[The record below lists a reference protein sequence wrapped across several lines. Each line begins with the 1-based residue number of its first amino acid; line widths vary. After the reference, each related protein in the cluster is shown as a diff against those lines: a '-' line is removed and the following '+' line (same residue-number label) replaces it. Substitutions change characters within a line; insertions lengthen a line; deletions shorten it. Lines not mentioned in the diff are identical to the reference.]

1 MTSVDASRVHQP
13 SLVKVGGWPFLI
25 TGAIGRIPAATLQ
38 LGLLMYV
45 TSSGLGF
52 GLGGLTVAA
61 NGLGIAAGAPIVG
74 RAADR
79 FGPAPVVLAA
89 IIGQTLG
96 LLMLIAVVAMTPL
109 PALVLLCSFV
119 VGAANPQ
126 VGPISRAH
134 WSLLARKREEPSL
147 IRVAL
152 GYEGACDEVSF
163 VVGPVLASLLVGLLG
178 PDPAL
183 WVLLCFTWVGEGIF
197 WIFLATRSPQ
207 PTASQSAG
215 SEQDG
220 TSVRVPLPLGRMVW
234 PLLGCMAAGMI
245 FGSTQTTLTA
255 VSDAAGRPELSG
267 LIYGCVGIG
276 SACMSILVV
285 RLPASRSMKIICGG
299 ALMIVGETMIQ
310 FVQSPGIQAAVALG
324 IGIGVGAVLVSSF
337 GGIEQVAPQA
347 RVNQA
352 MTMAMTALTLGIS
365 LGAAVSG
372 MLVSEPTRGFWP
384 GVAAGALAV
393 TAGCVIGAQSPTR
406 PRRI

>member
-1 MTSVDASRVHQP
+1 MTPVGAASAHQP
-13 SLVKVGGWPFLI
+13 SLVKAGGWPFLVA
-25 TGAIGRIPAATLQ
+25 GAVGRMPAATLQ

-74 RAADR
+74 RVADR

-96 LLMLIAVVAMTPL
+96 LLALIAVVATTPL

-197 WIFLATRSPQ
+197 WLFLITRSSQ

-220 TSVRVPLPLGRMVW
+220 TSTRVPLPLGLMMW
-234 PLLGCMAAGMI
+234 PLLGCMAVGMI

-267 LIYGCVGIG
+267 LVYGCVGIG

-285 RLPASRSMKIICGG
+285 RLPASRPAKIICGG
-299 ALMIVGETMIQ
+299 ALMIAGETVIQ
-310 FVQSPGIQAAVALG
+310 FVQAPALQAAVALG

-337 GGIEQVAPQA
+337 GGIEQVAPRA
-347 RVNQA
+347 RVNQS

-372 MLVSEPTRGFWP
+372 MLVAEPTHGFWP

-393 TAGCVIGAQSPTR
+393 TAGCVIRAQGSTQ
-406 PRRI
+406 PRAL

>member
-1 MTSVDASRVHQP
+1 MTSGGAVRAHQP
-13 SLVKVGGWPFLI
+13 SLVKAGGWPFLI

-61 NGLGIAAGAPIVG
+61 NGLGIAVGAPVVG
-74 RAADR
+74 RVADR

-89 IIGQTLG
+89 LVGQTLG
-96 LLMLIAVVAMTPL
+96 LLAMITVVATLPS

-134 WSLLARKREEPSL
+134 WSLLARRREDPSL
-147 IRVAL
+147 IRIAL

-163 VVGPVLASLLVGLLG
+163 VVGPALAGLLVGLLG

-183 WVLLCFTWVGEGIF
+183 WVLLCFTWVGEGVF
-197 WIFLATRSPQ
+197 WLFLVTRSSQ
-207 PTASQSAG
+207 PTAPQSAVP
-215 SEQDG
+215 EQDEA
-220 TSVRVPLPLGRMVW
+220 SARAPLPLGLMVW
-234 PLLGCMAAGMI
+234 PLLGCMAVGMI

-255 VSDAAGRPELSG
+255 VTDAAGHPQLSG
-267 LIYGCVGIG
+267 LIYGCVGVG
-276 SACMSILVV
+276 SACMSVLVV
-285 RLPASRSMKIICGG
+285 RIPAPRATKIMCGG
-299 ALMIVGETMIQ
+299 VLMIMGETVIQ
-310 FVQSPGIQAAVALG
+310 FVASPVLQAVVAFA
-324 IGIGVGAVLVSSF
+324 IGLGVGAVLVSSF
-337 GGIEQVAPQA
+337 GGIEDVAPRT

-365 LGAAVSG
+365 LAAAVSG
-372 MLVSEPTRGFWP
+372 MLMSEPTHGFWP
-384 GVAAGALAV
+384 GVAAGVLAV
-393 TAGCVIGAQSPTR
+393 TAGCVIRAQDAAR
-406 PRRI
+406 QRVL